1 MNYDREE
8 KTRHPCFMKEILYN
22 QLKSIA
28 DEEGRTVYDITNKAV
43 ELYISLYR
51 SLQDELNYLQLNYLL
66 LKHLRSVKALSI
78 NIESI
83 TPKDLSFLVSSYIS
97 TLSFTEEGKTNRVIA
112 ILDFISQLLMGEKA
126 NMYSSPEKQI
136 VIYRFEKE
144 KNAEFFKNFSENLI
158 KETISG
164 KGVRYDVKKSNLMIE
179 VYIEENEVYR
189 NRPRE

>member
-1 MNYDREE
+1 MKANREE
-8 KTRHPCFMKEILYN
+8 KSRQSCFMKELLYN
-22 QLKSIA
+22 ELKSIA

-78 NIESI
+78 NIESV
-83 TPKDLSFLVSSYIS
+83 TPKDLSLLISSYIS
-97 TLSFTEEGKTNRVIA
+97 TLSSTEEGKISRLIA

-136 VIYRFEKE
+136 VIYKFDKE
-144 KNAEFFKNFSENLI
+144 KNTEFFKKFAENLLKDTI
-158 KETISG
+158 TGKEV
-164 KGVRYDVKKSNLMIE
+164 KYNVKKSDLMVEI
-179 VYIEENEVYR
+179 YIEENEIYR
-189 NRPRE
+189 NRSRE